1 MLSALFENYFFIIIF
16 VYMTKEE
23 RKEYNKRYWEKHKEE
38 LKLRAKQYKKE
49 HRTELN
55 EYAKQYRQKNL
66 EKIRIQENEAYH
78 KRRKEDPEKIKEQR
92 RRQRENHKDVY
103 LKAQEKFNNLHPEK
117 RKEYSKNYKSTKN
130 GKANALVNSYI
141 RKDIEHNRGECTL
154 TKQWIIDNIF
164 NSSCIYCG
172 DSDWTHLG
180 ADRID
185 NSKPHTPENCV
196 CACTIC
202 NLDRQDRYTVE
213 EFKEYRKTH
222 PRELGKYNQ
231 KSWEIVEMKG
241 IKVLKKRA
249 I

>member
-1 MLSALFENYFFIIIF
+1 
-16 VYMTKEE
+16 MTKEE
-23 RKEYNKRYWEKHKEE
+23 KKEYKKEWFNRNREQNLEKKREYYRKKKEEDPNFSSKKYKRTIELHPNYNKNRMKKLIESNPYFYKDHYDKYKEKQSIRHKEE
-38 LKLRAKQYKKE
+38 YKTIQGRSNSIARK
-49 HRTELN
+49 
-55 EYAKQYRQKNL
+55 YKN
-66 EKIRIQENEAYH
+66 A
-78 KRRKEDPEKIKEQR
+78 
-92 RRQRENHKDVY
+92 DV
-103 LKAQEKFNNLHPEK
+103 KKGFDTSNN
-117 RKEYSKNYKSTKN
+117 
-130 GKANALVNSYI
+130 I
-141 RKDIEHNRGECTL
+141 

-185 NSKPHTPENCV
+185 NSKPHTPDNCV
-196 CACTIC
+196 CACGLC
-202 NLDRQDRYTVE
+202 NIEKSDKYTVE

-222 PRELGKYNQ
+222 PREIEKYNQ